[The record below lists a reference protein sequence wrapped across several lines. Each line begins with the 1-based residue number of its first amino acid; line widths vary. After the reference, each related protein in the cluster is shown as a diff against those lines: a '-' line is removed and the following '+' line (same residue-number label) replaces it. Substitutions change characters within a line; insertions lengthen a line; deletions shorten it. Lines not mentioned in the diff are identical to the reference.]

1 MNFGEQLANNFQ
13 AFVDGISVFLV
24 GITMV
29 FIALAI
35 LILLITVVGK
45 IVTSFENK
53 KEATKPSILAPVVPV
68 VAQEPVQAQ
77 EVSVDE
83 LELVAVI
90 TAAIAASM
98 GTTTDKLRVRS
109 LRQVTRQK

>member
-53 KEATKPSILAPVVPV
+53 KEAAKPSTGPVVPV
-68 VAQEPVQAQ
+68 VVQEPVQAQ

>member
-1 MNFGEQLANNFQ
+1 MNFGEQLAQNFKM
-13 AFVDGISVFLV
+13 FVTGLSVFLV

-29 FIALAI
+29 FMALAI
-35 LILLITVVGK
+35 LIMLITVVGK
-45 IVTSFENK
+45 VVTHLENK
-53 KEATKPSILAPVVPV
+53 KEVPQVSTPVPVAPVKEPEV
-68 VAQEPVQAQ
+68 V
-77 EVSVDE
+77 STVDE